1 MRIKASRPP
10 FRIIHSLP
18 CYMLAALFLASLL
31 TACPRSGQAQS
42 QPGTAVEAPAHLA
55 TPKILPKILDDG
67 IASLKDTRKTLQSQ
81 LTESRKNL
89 EKTKVGLD
97 NLQVAVASVKAAL
110 AVKKPPLFQVQDLL
124 DTYQKLATSVKD
136 TSNTLD
142 QEISTLSQQRDETL
156 RAANTLRVQID
167 ILRAREPAPV
177 VAPLQQPYLEYL
189 QLSSS
194 VAKLQGQVL
203 GTLQQQRQALTT
215 EGQLLAG
222 LVPELKQL
230 EAAWK
235 VQLLKRPAQPFS
247 LLEQAGRIIGE
258 LETLPGKVWRW
269 TADLV
274 ASGTLGS
281 FLRNHIPPL
290 VGLLVFIILLGWGAR
305 RLQRLATR
313 RFRDWRARTLDLDM
327 LPIYRL
333 GQILASNVFL
343 LGVIFWLGLLFWILG
358 VFFTASVQAVLS
370 VLVALWALRL
380 SWQWVRAFFAGKDAD
395 GVLPLDRV
403 TARFYRR
410 SLQIFLAYLALGTLC
425 LRIAAPLGFP
435 DASRLFLQHIFLL
448 TILVW
453 VLWLLKPAH
462 LARLLPELHDPVWIH
477 RPWFAISLRSS
488 LALSLGIAVLADLLG
503 FQNLGQ
509 YVSQAVSWT
518 LMATLVLWLLW
529 LVAETVVYHLLHP
542 DTGWVKDLFP
552 RRARMLQ
559 RFFRFSRGA
568 LSLIL
573 GAAVVLW
580 SLSFWGIQPSQV
592 AWAFQWLTW
601 GPILGPVK
609 LTTLNV
615 GGTLLVLY
623 LGLWASRL
631 IRGLIE
637 LRIFPHTALDTGVR
651 YTISTTVHYVVL
663 VIAVLIALNVLG
675 FPLTNLAL
683 VAGALGVGIGF
694 GLQNIVNNFISGLIL
709 LFERPIKVGDMLV
722 IDGQWGEVKEIRVRS
737 TIFETYDRY
746 VLIIPNSELV
756 SNKVLNWTH
765 YGRGINRLTLKVG
778 VGYGSDVREVT
789 RLITELCEANPRVV
803 KDPSPQIYFSAY
815 GDSSLDFTIWVHVQN
830 PNDRIPATHELN
842 SAILDTLRQ
851 QGIEIPF
858 PHRDVHIMEVPEG
871 LSKKGRQP
879 HAPPPNDKD

>member
-1 MRIKASRPP
+1 
-10 FRIIHSLP
+10 
-18 CYMLAALFLASLL
+18 MLTALFLAPLL

-42 QPGTAVEAPAHLA
+42 QLSSAPEAPAHLA
-55 TPKILPKILDDG
+55 TPQILPKILDDG
-67 IASLKDTRKTLQSQ
+67 IASLKDTRETLQAQ
-81 LTESRKNL
+81 LADSGKNL
-89 EKTKVGLD
+89 ARTKASLD

-110 AVKKPPLFQVQDLL
+110 AVKKPPLFQIQDLL
-124 DTYQKLATSVKD
+124 DTYQKMASAVQD
-136 TSNTLD
+136 TSKTLD

-167 ILRAREPAPV
+167 ILQGRESAPV
-177 VAPLQQPYLEYL
+177 IAPLHQPYLEYL
-189 QLSSS
+189 QLSSE
-194 VAKLQGQVL
+194 VVKLQGQVL
-203 GTLQQQRQALTT
+203 GNQQQQQQALTT

-222 LVPELKQL
+222 LVPELKKL

-235 VQLLKRPAQPFS
+235 AQLLKRPAQPSS
-247 LLEQAGRIIGE
+247 LLEQATRIIGE
-258 LETLPGKVWRW
+258 LEALPRKAWLW

-274 ASGTLGS
+274 ATGTLGA

-290 VGLLVFIILLGWGAR
+290 VGLLFFIILLALGAR
-305 RLQRLATR
+305 RLKNLATR
-313 RFRDWRARTLDLDM
+313 RFQDWRARTMDLDM

-343 LGVIFWLGLLFWILG
+343 LGLIFWLGLLFWILG
-358 VFFTASVQAVLS
+358 LFFAVSVQAALS
-370 VLVALWALRL
+370 ILIGLWALRL
-380 SWQWVRAFFAGKDAD
+380 GWQWVRAFFAGQDAD
-395 GVLPLDRV
+395 GVLPLDRD

-410 SLQIFLAYLALGTLC
+410 SLQVFLSYLTLGILS
-425 LRIAAPLGFP
+425 LRLAAPLGFP
-435 DASRLFLQHIFLL
+435 DASRLFLEHIFLL
-448 TILVW
+448 TILAW
-453 VLWLLKPAH
+453 ALRLLKRPH
-462 LARLLPELHDPVWIH
+462 LARLLPELHDPAWIH
-477 RPWFAISLRSS
+477 RPWVIIALRST
-488 LALSLGIAVLADLLG
+488 LAFALAVAVLADLLG

-509 YVSQAVSWT
+509 YVAQAVTWT
-518 LMATLVLWLLW
+518 LMAMLVLWLLW
-529 LVAETVVYHLLHP
+529 LAAETVVFHLLHP
-542 DTGWVKDLFP
+542 ETGWVKDLFP
-552 RRARMLQ
+552 RRAEMLQ
-559 RFFRFSRGA
+559 RFFRFSRGM

-601 GPILGPVK
+601 GPTLGPVK
-609 LTTLNV
+609 LTTLNIV
-615 GGTLLVLY
+615 GVILALY
-623 LGLWASRL
+623 LGVWASRL
-631 IRGLIE
+631 IRGLME

-651 YTISTTVHYVVL
+651 YTITTTVHYVVL
-663 VIAVLIALNVLG
+663 VIAVLIALNILG

-694 GLQNIVNNFISGLIL
+694 GLQNIVNNFLSGLIL

-765 YGRGINRLTLKVG
+765 YGRGVNRLTLKVG

-803 KDPSPQIYFSAY
+803 AAPPPQIYFSAY
-815 GDSSLDFTIWVHVQN
+815 GDSSLDFTIWIHVRT
-830 PNDRIPATHELN
+830 PADRIPATHELN

-851 QGIEIPF
+851 HGIDIPY
-858 PHRDVHIMEVPEG
+858 PQRGVHLKEVPEKF
-871 LSKKGRQP
+871 LKK
-879 HAPPPNDKD
+879 DV